1 MTRND
6 TKSQVTPKPEA
17 TTAPEQALWVKVS
30 PETAVQVSGGQVVLA
45 E

>member
-17 TTAPEQALWVKVS
+17 TTAPEQALWVKVAR
-30 PETAVQVSGGQVVLA
+30 ETAAQVAGGGVILS